1 MLQRLG
7 LPKLN
12 PLSVRPPIA
21 PHANPALIKQTG
33 MMQALRKAVL
43 LYACICI

>member
-12 PLSVRPPIA
+12 PLPARPPIA
-21 PHANPALIKQTG
+21 PHANSALIKQAG
-33 MMQALRKAVL
+33 MVQTLRKAVL